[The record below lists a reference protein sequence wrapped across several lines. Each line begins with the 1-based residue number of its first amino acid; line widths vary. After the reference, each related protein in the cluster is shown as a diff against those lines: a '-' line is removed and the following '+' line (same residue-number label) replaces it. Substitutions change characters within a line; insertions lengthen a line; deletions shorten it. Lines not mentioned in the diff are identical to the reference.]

1 MEVEMSFSRKLA
13 LKSDAVPNAAL
24 PAWTPP
30 PQRRHDHTMTREI
43 GCQTEPVS
51 SRSAGVQANVK
62 SIRRSKATEAR
73 MPNRSVSCDTGTL
86 MEPFTECPGATS
98 TPIKRKRCEVSTDDS
113 SYHQDGSESTMN
125 CTSLQ

>member
-1 MEVEMSFSRKLA
+1 MR
-13 LKSDAVPNAAL
+13 
-24 PAWTPP
+24 
-30 PQRRHDHTMTREI
+30 HTMTREI
-43 GCQTEPVS
+43 GCQTEPVN

-62 SIRRSKATEAR
+62 PIRRSKATQAR

-125 CTSLQ
+125 CTRVSNEVLPHKVTKYCL